1 MAGAGKPCDFLRALG
16 ATSQKNY
23 FGRTRVAE
31 LIVLSVFVFRQLGAG
46 SLGLRFSHA
55 PESLM
60 KNRLVICTS
69 KVTFWI
75 FICVVILVIST
86 PSQAM
91 EQLTSGTS
99 SKQAR
104 QQALQSVPYNQ
115 LNQQTRT
122 KIREVLEKPS
132 IYRRLPITEIDIESD
147 YFVFLVRHPE
157 VIVNIW
163 QIMGI
168 TQMKAERI
176 GPFELRTDDGQGAA
190 SDVELVYG
198 SENTHIYYAT
208 GSYEGPIL
216 KKKILGRCVM
226 ILRTEYQRGSDGA
239 SRAKCSLDVFLKVD
253 NTTASLVAKTLNPI
267 VGTTADHNFV
277 ESLNFLQRLNETTE
291 KNGAGVQRMAGRLRN
306 INPQVRGEFVKL
318 AGQVYQRHAHLKGAP
333 STRSNSSYPVQPSS
347 FQAAPY
353 PSVTPMPGS
362 HPTTINPSTMPYP
375 ATVPLRQSGTY
386 RLNGNVRYPYYQMP
400 QDQGV
405 QKASYWSSQGGP
417 APRISYPRQR
427 FLR

>member
-1 MAGAGKPCDFLRALG
+1 
-16 ATSQKNY
+16 
-23 FGRTRVAE
+23 
-31 LIVLSVFVFRQLGAG
+31 
-46 SLGLRFSHA
+46 
-55 PESLM
+55 M
-60 KNRLVICTS
+60 KNRLAICTS
-69 KVTFWI
+69 KSTFWI
-75 FICVVILVIST
+75 FICGVFLVMSSPT
-86 PSQAM
+86 QAM

-104 QQALQSVPYNQ
+104 QQALQSVPYEQ

-122 KIREVLEKPS
+122 KISDVLEKPS
-132 IYRRLPITEIDIESD
+132 IYRRLPITEIDIDPD

-168 TQMKAERI
+168 TQMKAERT

-198 SENTHIYYAT
+198 SENMHIFYAT
-208 GSYEGPIL
+208 GSYAGPIL

-226 ILRTEYQRGSDGA
+226 VLRTEYQRGTDGA
-239 SRAKCSLDVFLKVD
+239 PRAKCSLDVFLKVD

-267 VGTTADHNFV
+267 VGSTADHNFV

-291 KNGAGVQRMAGRLRN
+291 KNGAGVQRMAGRLQN
-306 INPQVRGEFVKL
+306 ITAQVRVEFVKL
-318 AGQVYQRHAHLKGAP
+318 AGQVYQRHAHLEGTP
-333 STRSNSSYPVQPSS
+333 STKVSPSYPVQPSS
-347 FQAAPY
+347 FQGPPY
-353 PSVTPMPGS
+353 PPVAPIPSVQPD
-362 HPTTINPSTMPYP
+362 TINPATMPYP
-375 ATVPLRQSGTY
+375 GTTPLPQSGAY
-386 RLNGNVRYPYYQMP
+386 RVNGNVRYPYYQAP
-400 QDQGV
+400 TDQGV
-405 QKASYWSSQGGP
+405 QRASYWSSQGGP